1 MKWPLL
7 LTLAVLAGCTSIKKS
22 EKSDITSVPDV
33 VPVFEPGPHAMVYKT
48 KSDFKANVPI
58 TLTADGRDIVS
69 YPHPT
74 DLTVD
79 GKLMTPTPLKNGYLL
94 DNRGINEYVA
104 FLKLTYS
111 EYAQLESAPSLAE
124 MNKQIIEREPLVE
137 ICDCGLRSAF
147 TDIEAQLNQLIEKD
161 KLRTTCKVIN

>member
-1 MKWPLL
+1 M
-7 LTLAVLAGCTSIKKS
+7 AGCTSSKNA
-22 EKSDITSVPDV
+22 EKAAVSSVPDV
-33 VPVFEPGPHAMVYKT
+33 APVFEPGPHAIVYKT
-48 KSDFKANVPI
+48 RSDLNSNVPI

-69 YPHPT
+69 YPHPS
-74 DLTVD
+74 DLSVD
-79 GKLMTPTPLKNGYLL
+79 GKLMVPTPLRKGYLL

-124 MNKQIIEREPLVE
+124 MKELIIAREPLVE

-147 TDIEAQLNQLIEKD
+147 TDIEAQLNQLIEND